1 MIRLNEVNDMKELY
15 TSPEV
20 KLVAF
25 AASEELAG
33 LDLNFNDFF
42 NGGLSLAAPGDP
54 DSSIDAKLP
63 L

>member
-1 MIRLNEVNDMKELY
+1 MKELY

-42 NGGLSLAAPGDP
+42 GGSVSLADPASPGND
-54 DSSIDAKLP
+54 DARLP